1 MASLI
6 YEDLMEYYSNDD
18 KNNVNWYDKYLL
30 KLCNNFADGMD
41 DNIIEEV
48 VNEYY
53 ETAVTYIYDKY
64 ELCPQCVTYRDL
76 YTALLERWVIDIIE
90 SS

>member
-1 MASLI
+1 MASMI

-30 KLCNNFADGMD
+30 KLCTNFADGMD
-41 DNIIEEV
+41 DDVVEEV

-76 YTALLERWVIDIIE
+76 YVALLEMWVINIIE

>member
-1 MASLI
+1 MASMI
-6 YEDLMEYYSNDD
+6 YEDLMEYYSNDN

-64 ELCPQCVTYRDL
+64 ELCPNDVTYRDL

>member
-1 MASLI
+1 MASMI

>member
-41 DNIIEEV
+41 YNIIEEV

-76 YTALLERWVIDIIE
+76 YIALLERWVIDIIE